1 MEVILFLQQYF
12 VNYRQT
18 IIYNRTNYKEL
29 NQKGYRK
36 EKRRLQIELLK
47 LQEWV
52 TNSGKKLAIV
62 LEGRDAAGKGATI
75 KRFIENLIPKTM
87 RVVELG
93 VPTPIQNRMWFQT
106 YNKLLPQMGEIV
118 FFDRSWYTRGLI
130 QPAMG
135 YCTEHQYRY
144 FMNKV
149 NNWERQHVKN
159 GLLLIKFYLSVS
171 KENQAQRFEFR
182 QNSPLKYWKLSVND
196 LEAAKEWDL
205 FTYYKKQV
213 FAKTSTDLN
222 PWVVINSDNKMIA
235 RLNAMRYVLMKAD
248 YTGKKVLRDKR
259 WANEIPEYDIEIDGV
274 KFSNINKEQYE
285 LLYRLKGST

>member
-1 MEVILFLQQYF
+1 M
-12 VNYRQT
+12 
-18 IIYNRTNYKEL
+18 IIYNRTSYKEL
-29 NQKGYRK
+29 TLKSYQK

-52 TNSGKKLAIV
+52 INSGQRLAIV

-93 VPTPIQNRMWFQT
+93 VPTAAQNRMWFKT
-106 YNKLLPQMGEIV
+106 YDRLLPNKGEIV

-135 YCTEHQYRY
+135 YCTERQYKY
-144 FMNKV
+144 FMKNV
-149 NNWERQHVKN
+149 NSWEHSHIKN

-171 KENQAQRFEFR
+171 KENQQQRFVFR
-182 QNSPLKYWKLSVND
+182 QNSPLKYWKLSAND
-196 LEAAKEWDL
+196 LKAAKEWDL
-205 FTYYKKQV
+205 FTHYKEQV
-213 FAKTSTDLN
+213 FSNSAGNKN
-222 PWVVINSDNKMIA
+222 PWVIINSDNKMIA
-235 RLNAMRYVLMKAD
+235 RLNAMRYVLSSFN
-248 YTGKKVLRDKR
+248 YPGKKPLKDKK
-259 WANEIPEYDIEIDGV
+259 WSKEIPEYSIEIDGV
-274 KFSNINKEQYE
+274 KFKSLTKEQYE

>member
-1 MEVILFLQQYF
+1 M
-12 VNYRQT
+12 
-18 IIYNRTNYKEL
+18 IIYNRTSYKEL
-29 NQKGYRK
+29 TLKSYQK

-52 TNSGKKLAIV
+52 IDSGQRLAIV

-93 VPTPIQNRMWFQT
+93 VPTASQNRMWFKT
-106 YNKLLPQMGEIV
+106 YDRLLPKKGEIV
-118 FFDRSWYTRGLI
+118 FFDRSWYPRGLI

-135 YCTEHQYRY
+135 YCTERQYKY
-144 FMNKV
+144 FMKKV
-149 NNWERQHVKN
+149 NKWENTHIKN

-171 KENQAQRFEFR
+171 KENQQQRFVFR
-182 QNSPLKYWKLSVND
+182 EKSPLKYWKLSAND
-196 LEAAKEWDL
+196 LKAAKEWDL
-205 FTYYKKQV
+205 FTHYKEQV
-213 FAKTSTDLN
+213 FSNSDTNDN

-235 RLNAMRYVLMKAD
+235 RLNAMRYVLSILE
-248 YTGKKVLRDKR
+248 YPGKKILKDKK
-259 WANEIPEYDIEIDGV
+259 WSKEIPEYDIEIDGV
-274 KFSNINKEQYE
+274 KFRGITKEQYE

>member
-1 MEVILFLQQYF
+1 
-12 VNYRQT
+12 
-18 IIYNRTNYKEL
+18 
-29 NQKGYRK
+29 
-36 EKRRLQIELLK
+36 
-47 LQEWV
+47 
-52 TNSGKKLAIV
+52 
-62 LEGRDAAGKGATI
+62 
-75 KRFIENLIPKTM
+75 M

-93 VPTPIQNRMWFQT
+93 VSTPIQNRMWFQT
-106 YNKLLPQMGEIV
+106 YDKLLPQMGEIV

-182 QNSPLKYWKLSVND
+182 LNSPLKYWKLSAND
-196 LEAAKEWDL
+196 LKAAKEWDL

-235 RLNAMRYVLMKAD
+235 RLNAMRYVLMQAD

-259 WANEIPEYDIEIDGV
+259 WAKEIPEYDIEIDGV